1 MTCKGV
7 CYRYKGTARFKNK
20 NNKRCKT
27 CGIFIKWEGRYCPC
41 CNVKLSNIPKNS
53 KYRQRLRNELGV
65 KEIE

>member
-1 MTCKGV
+1 MTCKGI
-7 CYRYKGTARFKNK
+7 CYRYKGKSRFSNK

-27 CGIFIKWEGRYCPC
+27 CEVFIKWEGRYCPC

-53 KYRQRLRNELGV
+53 KNRERLRKQQGI